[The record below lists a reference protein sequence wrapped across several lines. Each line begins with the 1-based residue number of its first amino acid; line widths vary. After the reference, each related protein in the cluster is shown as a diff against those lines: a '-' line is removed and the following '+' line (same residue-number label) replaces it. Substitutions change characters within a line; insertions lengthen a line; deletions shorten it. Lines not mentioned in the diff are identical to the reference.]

1 MSNISLSVLLLL
13 FGASKRN
20 RFCTQDVIAVR
31 QNQQAASALTPQIT
45 AAHGTAPFVQA
56 ESRTSLF
63 VMPRRRQ
70 MSRK

>member
-45 AAHGTAPFVQA
+45 AAHGTAMHLRASSQNR
-56 ESRTSLF
+56 SKIS
-63 VMPRRRQ
+63 
-70 MSRK
+70 S